1 MKKQLIS
8 GNFSSIPLATLIAS
22 TLDIAPE
29 DEIRDDDSPGEDNQ
43 AAEQEP
49 PEAH

>member
-22 TLDIAPE
+22 TLDIEAE
-29 DEIRDDDSPGEDNQ
+29 DEVRDDEARAESKAE
-43 AAEQEP
+43 EQEP
-49 PEAH
+49 SELQ